1 VPSLRQL
8 ANTDISV
15 CLLLSSLPGLFLS
28 SINHFSSPRINLSI
42 FVSGSSFSH
51 SALPAQYSQHGQR
64 IRRRDYQG
72 FVLRPSLSHQL
83 TATALTDASE
93 REITHHYTSQEFRT
107 VIFTVKYSSS
117 TGHKTTAIPEKQLQG
132 IDEPLVLEYWT
143 QKGGRA
149 TTGLGKDGILKI
161 VDETKR
167 YWIVQWVGYPAD
179 EDGMTCETKDVV
191 AQKCP
196 VAIVKWRSSLSR
208 EQVSWMIE
216 PVQRPSQCW
225 RTQANLSSCIWFST
239 SAWVL
244 AAWEESRVGLLSYP
258 RSTKMT
264 SLKRRRRVWESFRWT
279 V

>member
-1 VPSLRQL
+1 M
-8 ANTDISV
+8 ANA
-15 CLLLSSLPGLFLS
+15 
-28 SINHFSSPRINLSI
+28 
-42 FVSGSSFSH
+42 
-51 SALPAQYSQHGQR
+51 SAA
-64 IRRRDYQG
+64 
-72 FVLRPSLSHQL
+72 
-83 TATALTDASE
+83 ATIKALTDASE

-117 TGHKTTAIPEKQLQG
+117 AGHKTTAIPEKQLQE

-196 VAIVKWRSSLSR
+196 EAIVKWRSSLSR
-208 EQVSWMIE
+208 EQLYM
-216 PVQRPSQCW
+216 VQH
-225 RTQANLSSCIWFST
+225 FSVGIGGMGGIPRWALELPT
-239 SAWVL
+239 IDEDDLTEA
-244 AAWEESRVGLLSYP
+244 EKESLGI
-258 RSTKMT
+258 
-264 SLKRRRRVWESFRWT
+264 F
-279 V
+279 